1 MDGNELI
8 ARILRR
14 EGVEWLACF
23 PNNPLIEAAAKVGIR
38 PVAFRH
44 ERGAVMAADG
54 FSRVSGRKRFG
65 VVAVQSQAGAENALG
80 GVAQAYADNIPILVL
95 PGGPA
100 HSELSVRP
108 NYSAVRNYQGVTKS
122 LEAVHRPEDIVAIMR
137 RAFNALRNGPA
148 GPVVVELTADV
159 CRQPV
164 PDGAE
169 ESYKPPVQARQ
180 APDPAAVIAA
190 VDALLGAR
198 RPLLWA
204 GGGVLAA
211 GATEELRALAELTG
225 TAVFTTMQGKS
236 AIDERHPLSV
246 GAGGMSATGPA
257 AQWLK
262 TCDVLLAIGS
272 SLTRTPYGQRVP
284 GGAFVVHN
292 TDNPNEIGKD
302 EHVDLPLPGD
312 AALTLA
318 ALVAEVRRRLDSVG
332 TAGSG
337 TAATVSDRTAS
348 EVAAAHA
355 EWNQT
360 WAAALHGDE
369 EPLGYY
375 RVIHELNELLDHD
388 RSIVTHDAGAPR
400 DCMVPFYRAT
410 TPHSYVGWGKTT
422 HLGFGIPLVI
432 GAKLAHPDRFCL
444 NMMGDGAFGMSGL
457 DIETAARAKVAITT
471 IVLNNGAMAT
481 YPIGS
486 AMDPVTARTEYG
498 VTTMTGDYAKIAEGL
513 GVVGLTIRTPTE
525 LRAGIEAAKAHNEA
539 GRCVLLDVHANT
551 ETRRSP
557 NAP

>member
-14 EGVEWLACF
+14 EGVAWLACF

-38 PVAFRH
+38 PIAFRH

-54 FSRVSGRKRFG
+54 FSRVSGRRRFG

-95 PGGPA
+95 PGGPG

-180 APDPAAVIAA
+180 APDPEAVIAA
-190 VDALLGAR
+190 VDALLGAK

-211 GATEELRALAELTG
+211 GATEELRQLAELTG
-225 TAVFTTMQGKS
+225 TPVFTTMQGKS
-236 AIDERHPLSV
+236 AFDERHPLSV
-246 GAGGMSATGPA
+246 GAGGMTATGPA

-262 TCDVLLAIGS
+262 SCDVLIAIGS

-284 GGAFVVHN
+284 GGAFLVHN
-292 TDNPNEIGKD
+292 TDNPSEIGKD

-312 AALTLA
+312 ALLTLA
-318 ALVAEVRRRLDSVG
+318 ALVAEVRGRLDP
-332 TAGSG
+332 AGNPAG
-337 TAATVSDRTAS
+337 RDADADVAA

-375 RVIHELNELLDHD
+375 RIIHELNELLDHD
-388 RSIVTHDAGAPR
+388 GSIVTHDAGAPR

-457 DIETAARAKVAITT
+457 DIETAVRAKVPITT

-486 AMDPVTARTEYG
+486 AMDPVTARTEFG

-513 GVVGLTIRTPTE
+513 GAVGLTIRTPAE
-525 LRAGIEAAKAHNEA
+525 LRAGIESAKAHNAA
-539 GRCVLLDVHANT
+539 GRCVLLDVHANA